1 MIWRESRQVLL
12 VLAALVAAR
21 TAATQTTGAQHAGHF
36 PIDSTWLSYD
46 SASKT
51 VTFKLIAGLTGGA
64 KSAFNF
70 NGFTDGELT
79 LTVPAGSTVV
89 MPFVND
95 DGTPHSAVMIP
106 AEGPI
111 PNMAEEAA
119 IPRAYTREA
128 TQGLA
133 QGQKDTM
140 RFKAEPA
147 AEYRIICGVP
157 GHGHSGMW
165 IRFVVSSQVSA
176 PSVEASSS
184 N

>member
-21 TAATQTTGAQHAGHF
+21 TAATQTTEAQHAGHF

-51 VTFKLIAGLTGGA
+51 VSFKLIAGLTGGA
-64 KSAFNF
+64 KSPFNF
-70 NGFTDGELT
+70 NGFTSGELT

-128 TQGLA
+128 SQGL
-133 QGQKDTM
+133 TM

-176 PSVEASSS
+176 PSVEASTS

>member
-21 TAATQTTGAQHAGHF
+21 TAVTQTTEAQHAGHF

-51 VTFKLIAGLTGGA
+51 VSFKLIAGLTGGA
-64 KSAFNF
+64 KSPFNF
-70 NGFTDGELT
+70 NGFTSGELT

-147 AEYRIICGVP
+147 AEYRIICGGS

-176 PSVEASSS
+176 PSVEASTS

>member
-1 MIWRESRQVLL
+1 
-12 VLAALVAAR
+12 
-21 TAATQTTGAQHAGHF
+21 
-36 PIDSTWLSYD
+36 
-46 SASKT
+46 
-51 VTFKLIAGLTGGA
+51 
-64 KSAFNF
+64 
-70 NGFTDGELT
+70 
-79 LTVPAGSTVV
+79 

-95 DGTPHSAVMIP
+95 DGTPHSAVTIP

-119 IPRAYTREA
+119 IPRAYTRQA

-147 AEYRIICGVP
+147 AEYRIVCGVP

-165 IRFVVSSQVSA
+165 IRFVVSSEVSA
-176 PSVEASSS
+176 PSVKASTS

>member
-12 VLAALVAAR
+12 VLAALFAAR
-21 TAATQTTGAQHAGHF
+21 TAAAQTTGTQHAGHF

-46 SASKT
+46 SVSKT
-51 VTFKLIAGLTGGA
+51 VTFELIAGLTGGA
-64 KSAFNF
+64 KSPFNF

-79 LTVPAGSTVV
+79 LTVPAGTTVV

-95 DGTPHSAVMIP
+95 DGTPHSAVTIS
-106 AEGPI
+106 AEGPL

-119 IPRAYTREA
+119 IPKAYTREA

-176 PSVEASSS
+176 PSVKASTS

>member
-1 MIWRESRQVLL
+1 MIWRESPQVLL

-36 PIDSTWLSYD
+36 PMDSTWLSYD
-46 SASKT
+46 STSKT
-51 VTFKLIAGLTGGA
+51 VTFQLIAGLTGGA

-95 DGTPHSAVMIP
+95 DGTPHSAVTITGD
-106 AEGPI
+106 GPL
-111 PNMAEEAA
+111 PNMTGEAA
-119 IPRAYTREA
+119 IPRAYTRA
-128 TQGLA
+128 ASQGLA
-133 QGQKDTM
+133 QGQKDTL

-157 GHGHSGMW
+157 GHGLSGMW
-165 IRFVVSSQVSA
+165 IRFVVSSEVSA
-176 PSVEASSS
+176 PSVEASTS